1 LGPKRAVFSPI
12 FQTISQSTQLHEII
26 ITLAYN
32 KCNALFVSA
41 VKELPTT
48 EKALF
53 LTKKLG
59 EFAKGSLETAKNI
72 EKTLTQ

>member
-1 LGPKRAVFSPI
+1 MLTQKN
-12 FQTISQSTQLHEII
+12 ISQSTQLCEII
-26 ITLAYN
+26 ITLTYN

-53 LTKKLG
+53 LLEKLG
-59 EFAKGSLETAKNI
+59 EFAKDSLETAKNI

>member
-1 LGPKRAVFSPI
+1 MLTQKN
-12 FQTISQSTQLHEII
+12 ISQSTQLCEII
-26 ITLAYN
+26 IAPN
-32 KCNALFVSA
+32 DHKCNALFVSA

-59 EFAKGSLETAKNI
+59 EFAKDSLETVKNI

>member
-1 LGPKRAVFSPI
+1 MEELC
-12 FQTISQSTQLHEII
+12 EII

-59 EFAKGSLETAKNI
+59 EFAKDSLETVKNI
-72 EKTLTQ
+72 EKMLTQ

>member
-1 LGPKRAVFSPI
+1 M
-12 FQTISQSTQLHEII
+12 
-26 ITLAYN
+26 
-32 KCNALFVSA
+32 SA
-41 VKELPTT
+41 VKKLPTT

-59 EFAKGSLETAKNI
+59 EFAKGSLETVKNI